1 MSEGASPGAKQ
12 GGAWEAY
19 RNSGV
24 DIDAG
29 ERAVELMR
37 ASIAATRRPEV
48 IGGLGGFASAMALP
62 SGMRKPVLV
71 SSTDGVGTKTAI
83 AMALGRYDTI
93 GQDLVAMC
101 ADDLVCAGAEPLF
114 FLDYIAVGHVF
125 PERVAEM
132 VASVADGCTLAGC
145 SLIGGETAE
154 HPGLMEPDDFDLAG
168 FCVGVVER
176 GRLLDGTAAH
186 AGDALIGI
194 GSSGLHSNG
203 FSLVRRIVAEAD
215 LDLGE
220 GYAELLGR
228 ILGPATSPEPET
240 LPLSLGEVLLTPT
253 RIYSKAILS
262 LRRRLDAAGSETRR
276 VAHNGRRAARQRA
289 ARASGRAGGARQPGG
304 VADAVDHA
312 AHRRPRRPVR
322 GGASVNLQRWV
333 GHGRRRTT
341 QRRRDGACEP
351 GGGRPAGLADRPGG
365 GSRRI
370 GRAVFGDLA
379 SSGSDRVRTEF
390 GRSGAAQ
397 VG

>member
-1 MSEGASPGAKQ
+1 MSEGGGIRGAAQGAKGGGAKQ

-19 RNSGV
+19 RSAGV

-37 ASIAATRRPEV
+37 ASVAATRRPEV

-62 SGMRKPVLV
+62 PGMREPVLV

-93 GQDLVAMC
+93 GHDLVAMC

-114 FLDYIAVGHVF
+114 FLDYLAVGRVH
-125 PERVAEM
+125 PERVAEI
-132 VASVADGCTLAGC
+132 VGSIAEGCGLAGC

-154 HPGLMEPDDFDLAG
+154 HPGLMTPDDFDLAG

-176 GRLLDGTAAH
+176 ARLLDGTAAR

-228 ILGPATSPEPET
+228 ILGPVTPPEPET

-253 RIYSKAILS
+253 RIYAKAILA
-262 LRRRLDAAGSETRR
+262 LRRRLDEAGSDLRGVSHITGGGLPGNVPR
-276 VAHNGRRAARQRA
+276 VLPEGLAARVNPAAWPMPSIMRLIGALGSLSEAELRSIFNGGLGMVAVVPSNAVETALSSLAEDGLPAWPVGLVVAVDASA
-289 ARASGRAGGARQPGG
+289 ARYS
-304 VADAVDHA
+304 
-312 AHRRPRRPVR
+312 
-322 GGASVNLQRWV
+322 
-333 GHGRRRTT
+333 
-341 QRRRDGACEP
+341 E
-351 GGGRPAGLADRPGG
+351 
-365 GSRRI
+365 I
-370 GRAVFGDLA
+370 
-379 SSGSDRVRTEF
+379 
-390 GRSGAAQ
+390 
-397 VG
+397 